1 MTRLLGAF
9 RRERNGL
16 VADTMHYD
24 GARYGL
30 NYGVSLPTVRQ
41 IAREQT
47 ADHELALYLYKQ
59 QVREL
64 RLAALHIAEPER
76 ITVQELPTWAEGV
89 INSEVAEEM
98 AIGACKSANADCAIA
113 TTGIAGP
120 TGGTE
125 ENPVGTVCF
134 ACVVKDQV
142 LTERMIFE
150 GTRMEIRMQAAVYA
164 IEMLCDYI
172 ETCYE
177 DGEEVEE

>member
-1 MTRLLGAF
+1 MTEHTLLDLLEKYNLKIAIAESCTG
-9 RRERNGL
+9 GL
-16 VADTMHYD
+16 VSGVLCDIAGISKYFEEGFVTYSEDAKIKNLGVLPETIES
-24 GARYGL
+24 
-30 NYGVSLPTVRQ
+30 YGVVSC
-41 IAREQT
+41 
-47 ADHELALYLYKQ
+47 
-59 QVREL
+59 
-64 RLAALHIAEPER
+64 
-76 ITVQELPTWAEGV
+76 
-89 INSEVAEEM
+89 EVAEEM
-98 AIGACKSANADCAIA
+98 AIGACKSANANCAIA

-150 GTRMEIRMQAAVYA
+150 GTRMEIRMQAAMYA

-177 DGEEVEE
+177 E